1 MLDKAFERF
10 PIVNGLVFHS
20 DQGWQYQHAYYR
32 NRLSKHG
39 IIQSMSRKGNYYDNS
54 IMETF
59 FGSRKH
65 FILFASYFF
74 HHIKPPIP
82 RVGIRGSSTQMVLS
96 KMLAGIGLRRWSP
109 RSKAP
114 ATYDG
119 AHSIALLHSEQSQ
132 GQVLLSLR

>member
-1 MLDKAFERF
+1 MISYDLSLSPNLEQVKRMLDRAFERF

-39 IIQSMSRKGNYYDNS
+39 IIQSMSRKGNCYDNS
-54 IMETF
+54 IMGTF

-74 HHIKPPIP
+74 HHIKTPD
-82 RVGIRGSSTQMVLS
+82 S
-96 KMLAGIGLRRWSP
+96 KGWNSGVVHTNGVEQNARWD
-109 RSKAP
+109 RSASLV
-114 ATYDG
+114 AT
-119 AHSIALLHSEQSQ
+119 EQS
-132 GQVLLSLR
+132 SCDI

>member
-1 MLDKAFERF
+1 MDASCE
-10 PIVNGLVFHS
+10 IQGNIHVF
-20 DQGWQYQHAYYR
+20 
-32 NRLSKHG
+32 RLINNMCPG
-39 IIQSMSRKGNYYDNS
+39 
-54 IMETF
+54 F
-59 FGSRKH
+59 WV
-65 FILFASYFF
+65 
-74 HHIKPPIP
+74 HITNAGFSLYKKPPIP

-109 RSKAP
+109 RNKAP

>member
-1 MLDKAFERF
+1 MLDRAFERF

-39 IIQSMSRKGNYYDNS
+39 IIQSMSRKGNCYDNS
-54 IMETF
+54 IMGTF

-74 HHIKPPIP
+74 HHIKTPD
-82 RVGIRGSSTQMVLS
+82 S
-96 KMLAGIGLRRWSP
+96 KGWNSGVVHTNGVEQNARWD
-109 RSKAP
+109 RSASLV
-114 ATYDG
+114 AT
-119 AHSIALLHSEQSQ
+119 EQS
-132 GQVLLSLR
+132 SCDI